1 MLVAGGTVALA
12 DPDGMRVLHTE
23 SALAMRDAVLQEAET
38 AAIVIKAAAVA
49 DYRPKVRQAQ
59 KIKKNDAELTLVL
72 EKNPD
77 ILLELGS
84 RKKEK
89 QILVGFAAETQN
101 LLDYAKTKLQK
112 KNLDLIV
119 ANDVTCPDA
128 GFNTETN
135 LVKIVARD
143 GSVEE
148 VPLMSKQKVAELLLD
163 RIESLQK

>member
-1 MLVAGGTVALA
+1 M
-12 DPDGMRVLHTE
+12 
-23 SALAMRDAVLQEAET
+23 
-38 AAIVIKAAAVA
+38 
-49 DYRPKVRQAQ
+49 
-59 KIKKNDAELTLVL
+59 

-77 ILLELGS
+77 ILLELGG

-101 LLDYAKTKLQK
+101 LLDYAKAKLQK

-148 VPLMSKQKVAELLLD
+148 IPLMSKQKVAEVLLD